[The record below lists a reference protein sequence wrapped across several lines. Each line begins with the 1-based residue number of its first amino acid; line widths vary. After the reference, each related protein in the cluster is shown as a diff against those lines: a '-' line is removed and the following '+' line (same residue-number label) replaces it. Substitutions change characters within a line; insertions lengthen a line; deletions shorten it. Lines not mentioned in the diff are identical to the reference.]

1 MASSYVEWNISLTK
15 IIYVIMFRMDFN
27 GMYTE
32 QINMDDTILYT

>member
-1 MASSYVEWNISLTK
+1 MQNLTYFK
-15 IIYVIMFRMDFN
+15 SCILKFVCPVIFRMDFN